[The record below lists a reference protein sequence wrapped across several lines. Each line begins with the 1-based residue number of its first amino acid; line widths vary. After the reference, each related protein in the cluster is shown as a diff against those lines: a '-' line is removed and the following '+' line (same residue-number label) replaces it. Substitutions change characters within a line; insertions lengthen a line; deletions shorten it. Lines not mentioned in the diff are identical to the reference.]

1 MKKKSRD
8 DFDKILIEFE
18 DDAEFKKFLKEFEK
32 DDSKHVSIA
41 TISAILRKS
50 YWDEFVLGFFF
61 PLSSFSYFPVAAA
74 RADELDLT
82 GKAFIKHREKLESQ
96 RQLKDEVK
104 QTALAK

>member
-1 MKKKSRD
+1 MIPSTLASQPSVL
-8 DFDKILIEFE
+8 FC
-18 DDAEFKKFLKEFEK
+18 
-32 DDSKHVSIA
+32 VSL
-41 TISAILRKS
+41 TEMSS
-50 YWDEFVLGFFF
+50 FWVFFF

>member
-1 MKKKSRD
+1 MLDLMRNFIHAVTLHTAMKKKSRD

-50 YWDEFVLGFFF
+50 Y
-61 PLSSFSYFPVAAA
+61 
-74 RADELDLT
+74 
-82 GKAFIKHREKLESQ
+82 
-96 RQLKDEVK
+96 
-104 QTALAK
+104 